1 MRRVSKMRL
10 GKKLM
15 MCASALL
22 LALALG
28 MCAEQFLLVS
38 HAQSQ
43 GKVIV
48 SSANI
53 RKEPNG
59 SSAALGSAFKDSEVT
74 INHQT
79 TGADG
84 KIWYQVFVDADTLGY
99 IRSDLIQITDGS
111 TPPTKENGGTSAPS
125 NPGTNVEVEAV
136 NPVSATVKGSQR
148 VRVRSS
154 ASTTSDI
161 VTAVEKGMAI
171 TVTGKANGTDG
182 KVWYQVNFINNGT
195 EVKGFIRSDYV
206 ELGGE
211 LTPPVVDDPVIE
223 PPVVDEPEQPS
234 DNPIISSK
242 DYETSYENE
251 KWYLINNVEGVK
263 YAIDDMFSVANQ
275 NQQLYTDWEKEHKK
289 VKSQK
294 TTIIL
299 LVIALVALGGVITY
313 LVFKIKD
320 MMDSAYIREVERETI
335 RRRNESRAQGS
346 NQKVMHT
353 VGAEKQTGAKPAQG
367 ARPAGNQTHQ
377 ARPANA
383 GQQGARPANGSA
395 QQQGIRPANSGVQ
408 QQGTKPAGTTQP
420 QQARPAQDKPAGE
433 KQAHPV
439 YTGKSQESR
448 KPDTA
453 KTDGAQGNTWKSKN
467 FMQDDD
473 EFEFEFLH
481 WDGEEEN

>member
-22 LALALG
+22 LALTLG
-28 MCAEQFLLVS
+28 LCVEQFSLVG

-48 SSANI
+48 NSANI

-59 SSAALGSAFKDSEVT
+59 SSTALGSAFKDSVVT

-79 TGADG
+79 TGSDG

-99 IRSDLIQITDGS
+99 IRSDLVQITDGT
-111 TPPTKENGGTSAPS
+111 TPPTREGETTVTPEPS
-125 NPGTNVEVEAV
+125 TQETPADVEAV
-136 NPVSATVKGSQR
+136 NPVSASVKGSQR
-148 VRVRSS
+148 VRVRSN

-171 TVTGKANGTDG
+171 TVTGKANGADG

-211 LTPPVVDDPVIE
+211 LTPPVVDDPVI
-223 PPVVDEPEQPS
+223 PPVDDPVIPPADDPV
-234 DNPIISSK
+234 ISTK

-251 KWYLINNVEGVK
+251 KWYLINNMEGVK
-263 YAIDDMFSVANQ
+263 YAIEDMFRVADQ
-275 NQQLYTDWEKEHKK
+275 NQELYADWEKENKK

-294 TTIIL
+294 TAIIL
-299 LVIALVALGGVITY
+299 LVIVLIAMAGAITY
-313 LVFKIKD
+313 LVFKMKD
-320 MMDSAYIREVERETI
+320 MMDSAYIKEIERETV
-335 RRRNESRAQGS
+335 RRRSESRNQGT

-353 VGAEKQTGAKPAQG
+353 VGAEKPANRQAGTKPVQTAKPANAQSSQG
-367 ARPAGNQTHQ
+367 VKPVNATQPKQEQ
-377 ARPANA
+377 RPAN
-383 GQQGARPANGSA
+383 QSR
-395 QQQGIRPANSGVQ
+395 
-408 QQGTKPAGTTQP
+408 
-420 QQARPAQDKPAGE
+420 PAGE
-433 KQAHPV
+433 KPVSTVKPQQPQQTKPTPASQAQSGR
-439 YTGKSQESR
+439 TAGQAKAAESVQNS
-448 KPDTA
+448 
-453 KTDGAQGNTWKSKN
+453 GWKSKN

-481 WDGEEEN
+481 WDGEDEN

>member
-1 MRRVSKMRL
+1 MRRVRKMHL
-10 GKKLM
+10 GKKIM

-22 LALALG
+22 LALTLG
-28 MCAEQFLLVS
+28 LCVEQFTLLS

-43 GKVIV
+43 GKVTA

-53 RKEPNG
+53 RKEP
-59 SSAALGSAFKDSEVT
+59 SSSSKALGSAFKDSVVT

-84 KIWYQVFVDADTLGY
+84 KIWYQIFVDADTLGY
-99 IRSDLIQITDGS
+99 IRSDLVQITDGT
-111 TPPTKENGGTSAPS
+111 TPPTKVNETTTTPAPS
-125 NPGTNVEVEAV
+125 TQETPAAVEAV
-136 NPVSATVKGSQR
+136 NPVSASVTGSQK
-148 VRVRSS
+148 VRVRSN
-154 ASTTSDI
+154 ASTTSQI

-206 ELGGE
+206 ELSGE
-211 LTPPVVDDPVIE
+211 LTPPVADDPVVIPPADE
-223 PPVVDEPEQPS
+223 PSLPSDDPVVV
-234 DNPIISSK
+234 SK
-242 DYETSYENE
+242 DYETSYDNE

-263 YAIDDMFSVANQ
+263 YAIDDMFNVANQ
-275 NQQLYTDWEKEHKK
+275 NQQLYADWEKEHKK
-289 VKSQK
+289 VKGQK

-299 LVIALVALGGVITY
+299 LVILLIAMGGAIAFLVY
-313 LVFKIKD
+313 KIKD

-335 RRRNESRAQGS
+335 RRRSESRPQGS

-353 VGAEKQTGAKPAQG
+353 VGAEKQSGAKPAQG
-367 ARPAGNQTHQ
+367 AKPAGSQPQQARPVNAGAQVSRQANSSAQQGARPAAAQPQQARPINAKPVGNSQPKQ

-383 GQQGARPANGSA
+383 AKPQEVKAPEAAKADGARN
-395 QQQGIRPANSGVQ
+395 
-408 QQGTKPAGTTQP
+408 AG
-420 QQARPAQDKPAGE
+420 
-433 KQAHPV
+433 
-439 YTGKSQESR
+439 
-448 KPDTA
+448 
-453 KTDGAQGNTWKSKN
+453 WKSKN

-481 WDGEEEN
+481 WDGEEES